1 MKKLLFGGLLLGF
14 CLSFAGV
21 AKADVIRYD
30 KISEGDTLEDVGDCG
45 CTVTIFAGKG
55 DSAGKWESD
64 ISESSFKFFD
74 FGTLG
79 DSEKDVEDESGETC
93 TIGKVPEPSSLL
105 LLAAGFL
112 GLLALSGRKLLTA

>member
-1 MKKLLFGGLLLGF
+1 MKKILLGGLLLGF

-21 AKADVIRYD
+21 AKADLVRYD
-30 KISEGDTLEDVGDCG
+30 KISAGDTLEDAGDCG
-45 CTVTIFAGKG
+45 CTVTIFTATGN
-55 DSAGKWESD
+55 SAGSWESD
-64 ISESSFKFFD
+64 ISGSSFKFFD

-79 DSEKDVEDESGETC
+79 DSEKEVEDERGETC

-112 GLLALSGRKLLTA
+112 GLLALSSRKLLTA

>member
-1 MKKLLFGGLLLGF
+1 MKKMLLGGLLLGF

-30 KISEGDTLEDVGDCG
+30 KISEGDTLEDAGDCG
-45 CTVTIFAGKG
+45 CTITIFAGTSG
-55 DSAGKWESD
+55 SAGKWESD
-64 ISESSFKFFD
+64 ISGSSFKFFD

-79 DSEKDVEDESGETC
+79 DSEKEVEDERGETC
-93 TIGKVPEPSSLL
+93 SGGKVPEPSSLL

>member
-1 MKKLLFGGLLLGF
+1 MRKMLLGGLLLGF

-30 KISEGDTLEDVGDCG
+30 KISEGDTLEDAGDCG
-45 CTVTIFAGKG
+45 CTITIFAGTG
-55 DSAGKWESD
+55 GSAGKWESD
-64 ISESSFKFFD
+64 ISGSSFKFFD

-79 DSEKDVEDESGETC
+79 DSEKEVEDERGETC
-93 TIGKVPEPSSLL
+93 SVGKVPEPSSLL